1 MPSLKEIRG
10 RIGSIRNISQITR
23 AMELVAA
30 SRMKRAQDAIL
41 AARPY
46 ADALHSAL
54 SRVAAAIDE
63 EADPLLARRPVR
75 RIGVVVMTTDRGL
88 AGALDA
94 NTVRSVLRFIADRAP
109 GGRPRRRD
117 GNGETDADEPVGPAE
132 IEAITVGRKGR
143 DQLRRAGVPIA
154 AAFPRLG
161 DRPTFADVTPIARLV
176 TEDFLSE
183 KYDEIVVA
191 YAGFVSTLT
200 QRPTIM
206 TILPVPRPQDLSE
219 EEAVTNDE
227 YLFEPSPEAV
237 LSRLLPHYVAVDL
250 YRAVLES
257 NASEQSARMIAM
269 RNATDNANELIG
281 DLTLVYNKTRQATI
295 TREMIEI
302 ASGAEALGG

>member
-10 RIGSIRNISQITR
+10 RISSIRNISQITR

-46 ADALHSAL
+46 AEELHAALQRVTAAL
-54 SRVAAAIDE
+54 GE
-63 EADPLLARRPVR
+63 EVDPLLARRPVH
-75 RIGVVVMTTDRGL
+75 RIGLIVMTTDRGL

-94 NTVRSVLRFIADRAP
+94 NTVRAALRYVASQASGDHV
-109 GGRPRRRD
+109 
-117 GNGETDADEPVGPAE
+117 EV
-132 IEAITVGRKGR
+132 EAITIGRKGR

-154 AAFPRLG
+154 AHFPRLG
-161 DRPTFADVTPIARLV
+161 DRPAFGDVTPISRLV
-176 TEDFLSE
+176 TEDYLAE
-183 KYDEIVVA
+183 RYDQISIV
-191 YAGFVSTLT
+191 YPRFISTLS
-200 QRPTIM
+200 QRPEVL
-206 TILPVPRPQDLSE
+206 TILPVTLPE
-219 EEAVTNDE
+219 EMTGEEAERTDE
-227 YLFEPSPEAV
+227 YLFEPSADAV
-237 LSRLLPHYVAVDL
+237 LSRLLPHYVAIDL
-250 YRAVLES
+250 YRAVLEA

-269 RNATDNANELIG
+269 RNATDNAGELID